1 MEGTEARRTTEFR
14 SVAISLAARVNS
26 KTKAKIWVQEYID
39 LGSLLSIAPSTNSY
53 SLSLKS
59 TNDNSSAT
67 SKLCLEPNDK
77 SLCIFNI
84 NQWLTTFNIFVSVYT
99 KQFNQAAPK
108 LMKYCETVR
117 DISAK
122 GGDWRYYDEQFRF
135 PRQSDPNLFPWDHI
149 HWQLWFR
156 TMISTCNNSHKAIAN
171 SDRDKPPNCVRQQF
185 PKGTCWAFH
194 GGRTC
199 LGCKFKLVCLKCG
212 SHHLVSQCPTR
223 YCGKSG
229 KQADWPKP
237 QTSNS
242 GKSG

>member
-53 SLSLKS
+53 SLSLKL

-84 NQWLTTFNIFVSVYT
+84 NQWLTAFNIFVSVYT

-108 LMKYCETVR
+108 LMKYCKTVR
-117 DISAK
+117 TFQQKVVTGDIMTSSSVFQ
-122 GGDWRYYDEQFRF
+122 G
-135 PRQSDPNLFPWDHI
+135 NLTQTFSRGI
-149 HWQLWFR
+149 IF
-156 TMISTCNNSHKAIAN
+156 TGN
-171 SDRDKPPNCVRQQF
+171 F
-185 PKGTCWAFH
+185 
-194 GGRTC
+194 
-199 LGCKFKLVCLKCG
+199 G
-212 SHHLVSQCPTR
+212 SER
-223 YCGKSG
+223 
-229 KQADWPKP
+229 
-237 QTSNS
+237 
-242 GKSG
+242 